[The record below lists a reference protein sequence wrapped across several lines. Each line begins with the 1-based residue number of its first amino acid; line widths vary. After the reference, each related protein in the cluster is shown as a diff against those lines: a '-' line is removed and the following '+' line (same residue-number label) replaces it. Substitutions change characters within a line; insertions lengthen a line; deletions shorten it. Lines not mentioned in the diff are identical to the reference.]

1 MVDGLGKQ
9 VSAWLIHEVN
19 RSEEARL
26 SGLGARQVVLTRG
39 EAAALCAYIA
49 ALEDGS
55 GAVEAKVL
63 QQQETNPIGTFS
75 YSGLHPWNEGKG
87 KGEEKSDG

>member
-1 MVDGLGKQ
+1 MADGLGRQ
-9 VSAWLIHEVN
+9 VAAWLIHECS

-26 SGLGARQVVLTRG
+26 SGLGKGQIVLTQR

-49 ALEDGS
+49 ALEDFAG
-55 GAVEAKVL
+55 VEVAKAL

-75 YSGLHPWNEGKG
+75 YSGLHPWHEG

>member
-49 ALEDGS
+49 ALEDFAG
-55 GAVEAKVL
+55 VEVAKAL
-63 QQQETNPIGTFS
+63 QQQETEPIGTFS
-75 YSGLHPWNEGKG
+75 YSGLHPWHEG